1 MDSTVHQTFCD
12 VPNELILENIRRVA
26 EAGFPY
32 YIRIP
37 LIEGVNADEKNI
49 KQSAEFLASLSR
61 HPEIINLLP
70 YHDIGKGKHAKLGSI
85 YNPKGYKMQTP
96 SEEVQQ
102 QCIQILTDYGL
113 KATIGG

>member
-1 MDSTVHQTFCD
+1 MKEHKAVC
-12 VPNELILENIRRVA
+12 
-26 EAGFPY
+26 
-32 YIRIP
+32 RI
-37 LIEGVNADEKNI
+37 
-49 KQSAEFLASLSR
+49 LASLPR

-113 KATIGG
+113 KQP

>member
-1 MDSTVHQTFCD
+1 M
-12 VPNELILENIRRVA
+12 N
-26 EAGFPY
+26 
-32 YIRIP
+32 
-37 LIEGVNADEKNI
+37 
-49 KQSAEFLASLSR
+49 
-61 HPEIINLLP
+61 
-70 YHDIGKGKHAKLGSI
+70 IGKGKHAKLGSI

>member
-1 MDSTVHQTFCD
+1 M
-12 VPNELILENIRRVA
+12 
-26 EAGFPY
+26 
-32 YIRIP
+32 
-37 LIEGVNADEKNI
+37 NADEKNI
-49 KQSAEFLASLSR
+49 KLSAEFLASLPR

-102 QCIQILTDYGL
+102 QCIQILRYQIIFLITQLCKLTITLQLIIIDKIL
-113 KATIGG
+113 KAFLRFPTIY